1 MGKSI
6 TQKILEAHMVE
17 GKWKPGSPISIR
29 IDQTLTQD
37 ATGTMAFLQFEA
49 LGIDRVKT
57 ELSVSYIDHNTMQ
70 DGFENAD
77 DHKYLQTA
85 AAKFGVV
92 YSRAGNGI
100 CHQVHLERFGLPGKT
115 LLGADSH
122 TPTGGGIGM
131 ISIGA
136 GGLDIALAM
145 AGQPFNLTC
154 PRVVKVNL
162 TGELPPWVAAKD
174 VILKLLE
181 ILTTKGNVGTVIEYG
196 GPGVET
202 LTVPE
207 RATITNMGA
216 ELGVTFSIFPS
227 DNQTKRFLKA
237 QGRED
242 GWIRLKADPSAKYER
257 VIDIDLSTLEPH
269 VAQPHSPDNIARIS
283 DIAGLPADQ
292 VCIGSCTNS
301 SYTDLV
307 TVGNIL
313 EGHKV
318 HPNTSLVI
326 SPGSRQV
333 YQMISKDGTLT
344 KFLNAGARIVEP
356 VCGFCIGC
364 GQAPKDHAVSI
375 RTNNRNFLGRSG
387 TKTAGIY
394 LVSPATAAATAIR
407 GEVTDPRTLGMEY
420 KPVKMP
426 AKFLV
431 DDSMFLMPPAD
442 GRDVEIYRGPNIG
455 EPPRNNA
462 LPDDL
467 VGEIGLKV
475 GDKITTDHIMPAGP
489 RLKFRSNT
497 EKYST
502 FVFEG
507 VDPAFSKRA
516 KDNKATGKATFIVGG
531 ASYGQGSSREHA
543 ALCPMHLGVK
553 GVIAKSLERIHTAN
567 LINFGIMPLTF
578 ENEADYEKVEAG
590 DEVTITGVRDALR
603 EGKKIVLRDN
613 TRGLEIP
620 LRYDLTPR
628 QREIILAGGLL
639 NLHGKA

>member
-6 TQKILEAHMVE
+6 TRKIIEAHLVE
-17 GKWKPGSPISIR
+17 GKWEPGSPIAIR

-49 LGIDRVKT
+49 LGLDRVKT

-77 DHKYLQTA
+77 DHKYLQTV
-85 AAKFGVV
+85 AAKFGVM

-100 CHQVHLERFGLPGKT
+100 CHQVQLERFGLPGKT
-115 LLGADSH
+115 LLGSDSH

-145 AGQPFNLTC
+145 AGRPFYLTC

-162 TGELPPWVAAKD
+162 AGELPDWVTAKD

-181 ILTTKGNVGTVIEYG
+181 ILTTKGNVGTIVEYG
-196 GPGVET
+196 GPGVAT
-202 LTVPE
+202 LDVPQ

-216 ELGVTFSIFPS
+216 EFGVTTSLFPS
-227 DNQTKRFLKA
+227 DEKTKRFLEA
-237 QGRED
+237 QGRGE
-242 GWIRLKADPSAKYER
+242 GWVELAADDDAEYDK
-257 VIDIDLSTLEPH
+257 VIDIDLSSLEPR
-269 VAQPHSPDNIARIS
+269 VAQPHSPDNIALVA
-283 DIAGLPADQ
+283 DIAGMAVDQ

-307 TVGNIL
+307 AVGNIL
-313 EGHKV
+313 DGKTV
-318 HPNTSLVI
+318 HPNTSLVV

-333 YQMISKDGTLT
+333 YQMIAKDGTLA
-344 KFLNAGARIVEP
+344 KLLAAGARIIEP

-364 GQAPKDHAVSI
+364 GQAPKDNAVSV

-387 TKTAGIY
+387 TKSAKIY
-394 LVSPATAAATAIR
+394 LVSPETAAACAIK
-407 GEVTDPRTLGMEY
+407 GEMTDPRTLGMEY
-420 KPVKMP
+420 KRVEMP
-426 AKFLV
+426 EAFII
-431 DDSMFLMPPAD
+431 DDSMFITPPAD
-442 GRDVEIYRGPNIG
+442 GKDIEIYRGPNIG
-455 EPPRNNA
+455 EPPKNIE
-462 LPDDL
+462 LPDEL

-497 EKYST
+497 DKYST

-507 VDPAFSKRA
+507 VDQEFSSRA
-516 KDNKATGKATFIVGG
+516 KENKSAGKATFIVGG

-567 LINFGIMPLTF
+567 LINFGIIPLTF
-578 ENEADYEKVEAG
+578 ENDADYEKLEAG
-590 DEVTITGVRDALR
+590 DSVRIEGVREALG
-603 EGKKIVLRDN
+603 EGKPLVLKDE
-613 TRGLEIP
+613 TKGVEIP
-620 LRYDLTPR
+620 LKYDLTPR

-639 NLHGKA
+639 NLYGKK